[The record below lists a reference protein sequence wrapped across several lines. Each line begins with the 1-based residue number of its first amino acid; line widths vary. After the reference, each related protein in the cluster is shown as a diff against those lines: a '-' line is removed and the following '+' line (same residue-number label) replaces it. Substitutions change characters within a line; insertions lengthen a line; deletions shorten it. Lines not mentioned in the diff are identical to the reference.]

1 MLALSCAAFRPVGA
15 WNPRAASTPCSPTG
29 SGYHGGRHRRRAYRV
44 VAHRL
49 HPCRLSTAG
58 IAGTS
63 LSRHG
68 KIVKVATHMAAATSP
83 RRQKAADV
91 VDRQV
96 RIRRALLQ
104 DLPDAG
110 LRRFL
115 DQLGGIWE
123 IIFWMT
129 HRSTRVV
136 SMRLPMSLIAQE
148 RAAPESG
155 RALAQRGSLG

>member
-1 MLALSCAAFRPVGA
+1 M
-15 WNPRAASTPCSPTG
+15 
-29 SGYHGGRHRRRAYRV
+29 
-44 VAHRL
+44 
-49 HPCRLSTAG
+49 
-58 IAGTS
+58 
-63 LSRHG
+63 
-68 KIVKVATHMAAATSP
+68 
-83 RRQKAADV
+83 

-129 HRSTRVV
+129 
-136 SMRLPMSLIAQE
+136 LPEPLPTELKMSFCAGTLQFSLIS
-148 RAAPESG
+148 APTGLSLQARGRGFESP
-155 RALAQRGSLG
+155 

>member
-1 MLALSCAAFRPVGA
+1 
-15 WNPRAASTPCSPTG
+15 
-29 SGYHGGRHRRRAYRV
+29 
-44 VAHRL
+44 
-49 HPCRLSTAG
+49 
-58 IAGTS
+58 
-63 LSRHG
+63 
-68 KIVKVATHMAAATSP
+68 
-83 RRQKAADV
+83 V

-129 HRSTRVV
+129 
-136 SMRLPMSLIAQE
+136 LPEPLPTELKMSF
-148 RAAPESG
+148 
-155 RALAQRGSLG
+155 